1 MTGGHTSKEGW
12 ADSHAVCYDTTKSC
26 QTTRRDSR
34 LRGATSPAEH
44 VPPTLSRAVHM
55 TQLLHKLCQPDRCDS
70 KVPDLEKSFWPNS
83 FLNSLL
89 DCLQIQNSCPNI
101 LLPGS
106 STGLDGLSLKILE
119 NGNFVIKN
127 VKKLDPETQI
137 YMKRIIKILLIATY
151 KIRGSLEGENK

>member
-70 KVPDLEKSFWPNS
+70 KVLDLEKSFWPNS
-83 FLNSLL
+83 FLNSLCGL
-89 DCLQIQNSCPNI
+89 FANSELMPKH
-101 LLPGS
+101 PTS
-106 STGLDGLSLKILE
+106 RVFYWTRWFKFE
-119 NGNFVIKN
+119 NFRKWEFCN
-127 VKKLDPETQI
+127 
-137 YMKRIIKILLIATY
+137 
-151 KIRGSLEGENK
+151 